1 MGAGGPTWLIG
12 QTSTGGDGGDLIIEA
27 GQGTTSNGDLYLSP
41 GFSNQATPSGTIFWG
56 TNDGEPEL
64 RVVRPVSKD
73 NPAHDTRF
81 IGQSNSGGAGGDLVI
96 EGGDGFGGGD
106 VHLQA
111 GFGEEDYGG
120 EVVIRGGDGDA
131 LAASTGGS
139 VTISSALDTAADS
152 GDIFLIAGDGGLVL
166 MLEAY
171 LLVLLGKMLT

>member
-1 MGAGGPTWLIG
+1 MG
-12 QTSTGGDGGDLIIEA
+12 
-27 GQGTTSNGDLYLSP
+27 
-41 GFSNQATPSGTIFWG
+41 
-56 TNDGEPEL
+56 
-64 RVVRPVSKD
+64 
-73 NPAHDTRF
+73 
-81 IGQSNSGGAGGDLVI
+81 GQSNSGGAGGDLVI

-152 GDIFLIAGDGGLVL
+152 GDIFLIAGDGGFGADAGSIFISSIGENVNFDTVELFL
-166 MLEAY
+166 D
-171 LLVLLGKMLT
+171 